1 VRTLQD
7 LLDASAAPRAFTMTL
22 IVIAASTALLLG
34 VIGIYGVTS
43 YIVAERTQ
51 EIGVRLALGA
61 EPRAVIGLIV
71 RQGGLVA
78 ISGIATGLAAAV
90 AGGSMISS
98 LLYNVSARDPQVF
111 AVTTLI
117 LLAIALIA
125 CWLPARRAAGIDP
138 ITALR
143 ME

>member
-1 VRTLQD
+1 
-7 LLDASAAPRAFTMTL
+7 
-22 IVIAASTALLLG
+22 
-34 VIGIYGVTS
+34 
-43 YIVAERTQ
+43 
-51 EIGVRLALGA
+51 
-61 EPRAVIGLIV
+61 
-71 RQGGLVA
+71 
-78 ISGIATGLAAAV
+78 
-90 AGGSMISS
+90 MISS